1 MSRQGSPRAGA
12 DADRTARAR
21 IRDAA
26 IERFASQGFSATSLK
41 DVAADAGV
49 STSLVLHHFGS
60 KDDLRAACDNHV
72 ASLVRH
78 QKSAGMA
85 AGPGADP
92 FETLR
97 GAYEGTSIFRYVARA
112 LAEGSPHLDDLVDTM
127 VEDALVYMADG
138 VERGVLRPVENLR
151 EQVVVLSVWQLGAL
165 AMNHHLK
172 RLLGIDLV
180 DGTADSLVRWAEL
193 SSRILAKGVINEEV
207 YDELTAGTKV
217 GQRSSDTSPDPRP
230 AAREGT

>member
-1 MSRQGSPRAGA
+1 MSRRDSPRRRA
-12 DADRTARAR
+12 DGDRTARAR

-49 STSLVLHHFGS
+49 SAPLVLHHFGS
-60 KDDLRAACDNHV
+60 KGDLRAACDKHV
-72 ASLVRH
+72 ASLIRQ
-78 QKSAGMA
+78 QKSKGMA

-97 GAYEGTSIFRYVARA
+97 GTYEGTSIFRYVARA
-112 LAEGSPHLDDLVDTM
+112 LAEGSPHLDDLVDM
-127 VEDALVYMADG
+127 MIEDALVYMADG

-180 DGTADSLVRWAEL
+180 DGTGDSLVRWAQL
-193 SSRILAKGVINEEV
+193 SSRILAKGVINEDV
-207 YDELTAGTKV
+207 YDKLTAGTKADE
-217 GQRSSDTSPDPRP
+217 RSSGTAEDPRP
-230 AAREGT
+230 TEQEVS